1 VHTTDKVNK
10 YLQAL
15 TDLEGNI
22 ELMKQKDLKLN
33 QSDVLKFLISIEERV
48 KLVSDLLAVH
58 PEDMPTCDGCG
69 GQKEHPTKQFSYPP
83 QNGLCGME
91 LDECEPLTDLF
102 DEMSEYYGEH
112 GLPAK
117 CNEEMAEYYEG
128 EPCPLCHKDYDEYA
142 DNSQFFSHS
151 EGGGNDDYLQHYYC
165 CPHCDGKWV
174 NVMSFT
180 TEEVN

>member
-1 VHTTDKVNK
+1 MSKSSSTVPTTDKVNK

-22 ELMKQKDLKLN
+22 SLMKQKELNINQKDLT
-33 QSDVLKFLISIEERV
+33 KFLISIKERV
-48 KLVSDLLAVH
+48 ELVSDLITIH

-69 GQKEHPTKQFSYPP
+69 GQKQHPEKDFTYTPE
-83 QNGLCGME
+83 NGLCGNE
-91 LDECEPLTDLF
+91 LKSCGPL
-102 DEMSEYYGEH
+102 
-112 GLPAK
+112 
-117 CNEEMAEYYEG
+117 EYYEG
-128 EPCPLCHKDYDEYA
+128 ESCPLCEKDYDDNA

-151 EGGGNDDYLQHYYC
+151 EGGGIDDISHYYY
-165 CPHCDGKWV
+165 CPHCSGKWV

>member
-1 VHTTDKVNK
+1 MGSHST
-10 YLQAL
+10 LIL
-15 TDLEGNI
+15 TLIVEKFQI
-22 ELMKQKDLKLN
+22 Y
-33 QSDVLKFLISIEERV
+33 VLKFLISMEERV

-69 GQKEHPTKQFSYPP
+69 GQKEHPTKLFSYPP
-83 QNGLCGME
+83 ENGLCAME
-91 LDECEPLTDLF
+91 LDECEEFEELA
-102 DEMSEYYGEH
+102 Y
-112 GLPAK
+112 
-117 CNEEMAEYYEG
+117 EEMTPLELEYYEG

>member
-1 VHTTDKVNK
+1 MSKNSSTVPTTDKVNE

-22 ELMKQKDLKLN
+22 SLMKQKELNINQKDLT
-33 QSDVLKFLISIEERV
+33 KFLISIKERV
-48 KLVSDLLAVH
+48 ELVSDLITIH

-69 GQKEHPTKQFSYPP
+69 GQKQHPEKDFSYPP
-83 QNGLCGME
+83 ENGLCDNE
-91 LDECEPLTDLF
+91 LKSCGPL
-102 DEMSEYYGEH
+102 
-112 GLPAK
+112 
-117 CNEEMAEYYEG
+117 EYYEG
-128 EPCPLCHKDYDEYA
+128 ESCPLCEKDYDDNA

-151 EGGGNDDYLQHYYC
+151 EGGGIDDISHYYY
-165 CPHCDGKWV
+165 CPHCNGKWV